1 MDNFLS
7 IFDLPPLSENCT
19 FKISNCVSCRSL
31 LVLAIQN
38 KLNKKCLVITS
49 SSKIAEKYLND
60 LSVFSPQKVISLF
73 NKDKF
78 YFSGLSY
85 AELPDIIIST
95 YRNIIQKIPKK
106 KYLTENTLSLEVGKV
121 AKRDDILNFC
131 EKQKYKFEFRV
142 ENIGEVSFRG
152 GIVDIFSPTFIDPIR
167 IELEGNTVQTIRFF
181 NVHTQRWE
189 KKIQNITIYPNYFP
203 EQDNIFT
210 TLAETL
216 TNYLVI
222 EDDETEEKEWKGIKG
237 TTLGELAI
245 INFSLFDGEVE
256 INIKTVDN
264 FYQKID
270 LLVDKIRAWQ
280 KEKKKIFIYSY
291 HAERL
296 SNVLRENE
304 IYEVEKQLV
313 IIKNK
318 ISSGFE
324 TKDMV
329 FLSDN
334 EILTTSFVGERK
346 KIPPRTFLSL
356 QSHLELEVG
365 DYVVHLNYGVGK
377 YSGVVN
383 LKFEE
388 CKRDFLEIKY
398 AKEEKLYVPVE
409 NINLLRK
416 YENLDGASPALNSL
430 RGNAWATTKKGL
442 KEKAEEISKHL
453 RELYQIR
460 NSASG
465 FRFSEDGLWQKEL
478 EDSFPYPETM
488 GQIEALAAAKQDMES
503 EKIMDRLICGDVGFG
518 KTEIALR
525 CAFKSVQD
533 GKQVAILTP
542 TALLSHQHY
551 LYFSDRLSMFPVK
564 VGVLSR
570 LVSKEKQRKVIREI
584 KNGVVDIIVG
594 THRLLQKDIEFKDIG
609 LLIVDEEQRFGVMQ
623 KEKLKEMRKNIDV
636 LTLTAT
642 PIPRTLYFALSG
654 IREIS
659 TIETPPED
667 RLSVKTCLLEYS
679 EKVIREAIYEE
690 IDKEGQVY
698 FIHNRVQTIERQ
710 REILEHLC
718 PGVKICVAHGQL
730 SPDKMEKRF
739 FSFAEGKY
747 DVLLCSTIV
756 ESGIDVPRANT
767 IIINNADNF
776 GLAQL
781 YQLRGRVG
789 RSSRQAY
796 AYLFYSPHNMK
807 KGKAK
812 DRLQAL
818 QEFTQLGSSY
828 QLAKRD
834 LEIRGAGNIL
844 GKEQSGYIEQVGID
858 LWCEFLQ
865 GEVEDEKASLKDEVI
880 IDLPVS
886 SFIPD
891 EYVENWK
898 EKIFLYRKMSAVE
911 KREEIDDLKEEMK
924 DRFGKYPPEV
934 DNLFELLNIKI
945 SLKVL
950 GCKKLEVR
958 DKKIYFEFT
967 EHSISNI
974 NLEKLR
980 GEYNFSLWGKEV
992 YFEAKGDYLKFA
1004 KEVISKLIAK

>member
-1 MDNFLS
+1 MDNFFEVFNLLD
-7 IFDLPPLSENCT
+7 ISENCT
-19 FKISNCVSCRSL
+19 FKIGNCISARSL
-31 LVLAIQN
+31 LILALQN
-38 KLNKKCLVITS
+38 KLNKKCLVITDT
-49 SSKIAEKYLND
+49 SKSAEKYLND
-60 LSVFSPQKVISLF
+60 ISVFSPQKVVSLF

-85 AELPDIIIST
+85 TELPDIIIST
-95 YRNIIQKIPKK
+95 YRNIIQKIPKM
-106 KYLTENTLSLEVGKV
+106 KYLAENTLSLEVGKEV
-121 AKRDDILNFC
+121 RRDDILNFC
-131 EKQKYKFEFRV
+131 EKQKYTFEFRV

-152 GIVDIFSPTFIDPIR
+152 GIVDIFSPTFLEPVR
-167 IELEGNTVQTIRFF
+167 IELTGNTVQTIRFF
-181 NVHTQRWE
+181 NIHTQRWE
-189 KKIQNITIYPNYFP
+189 KKIQDITIYPNYFP
-203 EQDNIFT
+203 QIDDIFT
-210 TLAETL
+210 TLVETL

-222 EDDETEEKEWKGIKG
+222 EDDETEEKEWKRIKEII
-237 TTLGELAI
+237 LSELTVM
-245 INFSLFDGEVE
+245 NFSLFEGEVE

-264 FYQKID
+264 FYQKVD
-270 LLVDKIRAWQ
+270 LLVDKIMLWQ
-280 KEKKKIFIYSY
+280 REKKKIFIYSY

-296 SNVLRENE
+296 SHILRENE
-304 IYEVEKQLV
+304 IYEVEPQLV

-324 TKDMV
+324 TKPAV

-334 EILTTSFVGERK
+334 EILTTSFVGAKK
-346 KIPPRTFLSL
+346 KIPAVTSLSL
-356 QSHLELEVG
+356 QSPLSLEVG

-377 YSGVVN
+377 YLGVVN

-398 AKEEKLYVPVE
+398 IREEKLYVPVE

-416 YENLDGASPALNSL
+416 YENLDGTPPTLNSL
-430 RGNAWATTKKGL
+430 RGNTWAATKKGL
-442 KEKAEEISKHL
+442 KKKAEEISNHL

-465 FRFSEDGLWQKEL
+465 FRFCEDGLWQKEL
-478 EDSFPYPETM
+478 EDSFPYAETP

-525 CAFKSVQD
+525 CAFKAVQD

-542 TALLSHQHY
+542 TTILSHQHY

-570 LVSKEKQRKVIREI
+570 FVHKDMQKEIIREI
-584 KNGVVDIIVG
+584 KKGIVDIIVG
-594 THRLLQKDIEFKDIG
+594 THRLLQKDIEFKDLG

-642 PIPRTLYFALSG
+642 PIPRTLYLALSG

-659 TIETPPED
+659 TMETPPED
-667 RLSVKTCLLEYS
+667 RLAVKTYLLEYS

-690 IDKEGQVY
+690 VDKEGQVY

-710 REILEHLC
+710 REILVRLC
-718 PGVKICVAHGQL
+718 PEVKICVAHGQL
-730 SPDKMEKRF
+730 SPDQMERKF
-739 FSFAEGKY
+739 FSFVEGKY

-767 IIINNADNF
+767 IIINNAENF

-789 RSSRQAY
+789 RSSRQAC
-796 AYLFYSPHNMK
+796 AYLLYSPHNIK
-807 KGKAK
+807 KGKAW

-844 GKEQSGYIEQVGID
+844 GKEQSGYIEQIGVD

-865 GEVEDEKASLKDEVI
+865 GEAGEEKAPLRDEVI

-886 SFIPD
+886 GFIPD

-898 EKIFLYRKMSAVE
+898 EKIFLYKKMSVIE
-911 KREEIDDLKEEMK
+911 KKEEIDDLKEEME

-934 DNLFELLNIKI
+934 GNLFELLNIKI
-945 SLKVL
+945 FLKAL

-958 DKKIYFEFT
+958 NKKIYFEFT
-967 EHSISNI
+967 ENGISKM
-974 NLEKLR
+974 NLEKLKS
-980 GEYNFSLWGKEV
+980 EYDFSLQGKEV
-992 YFEAKGDYLKFA
+992 YFEAKGDHLKFV
-1004 KEVISKLIAK
+1004 KEVISKLS